1 MEPLPAT
8 RTTPPAGAVPTGMD
22 AMPQTALRPRARLA
36 LPAAAAGVAALVLL
50 SLFVGAY
57 DLTADAFGAEMF
69 AISRVPRTTALVLA
83 GCAMAVSGLIMQLL
97 TQNRF
102 VEPSTTGTSEWA
114 ALGLLLTVLLVP
126 SAPLWVRMVAASV
139 AAFAGTMVFLG
150 ILRRISLRSSL
161 VVPLIGIMLGSV
173 VSAFTTYLAVSTNSL
188 QMLGT
193 WFMGSF
199 TSIVRGRFEVLWIVA
214 IVVLLVFFSADR
226 ITVAGLGRDIATA
239 VGVDHARVLLVGTAL
254 VAVATGV
261 TTVVVG
267 FLPFLGLVV
276 PNLVSMWRGDDA
288 RSNLS
293 WVCLGGV
300 AIVVACDILG
310 RVVRM
315 PFEVP
320 VSMILGVVGS
330 VVFIALLLRMRPRG

>member
-1 MEPLPAT
+1 MTSSPVRL
-8 RTTPPAGAVPTGMD
+8 
-22 AMPQTALRPRARLA
+22 RARIALPLA
-36 LPAAAAGVAALVLL
+36 LAGVAALVVL

-57 DLTADAFGAEMF
+57 DLAADDFGGEMF
-69 AISRVPRTTALVLA
+69 FISRVPRTVALVLA

-102 VEPSTTGTSEWA
+102 VEPSTTGTTEWA
-114 ALGLLLTVLLVP
+114 ALGLLVTVLLVP
-126 SAPLWVRMVAASV
+126 AAPLWVRMVAASI
-139 AAFAGTMVFLG
+139 AAFVGTMVFIG
-150 ILRRISLRSSL
+150 ILQRISLRSSL
-161 VVPLIGIMLGSV
+161 VVPLIGIMLGAV

-199 TSIVRGRFEVLWIVA
+199 TSIVRGRYEVLWIVA
-214 IVVLLVFFSADR
+214 LVVLLVFLYADR
-226 ITVAGLGRDIATA
+226 ITVAGLGRDISTS
-239 VGVDHARVLLVGTAL
+239 VGLDHTRVLLIGTGL

-276 PNLVSMWRGDDA
+276 PNLVSMWRGDNA
-288 RSNLS
+288 HTNLP

-300 AIVVACDILG
+300 AIVVVCDIVG
-310 RVVRM
+310 RIIRM

-320 VSMILGVVGS
+320 VSMILGVVGAA
-330 VVFIALLLRMRPRG
+330 VFITLLLRMRARA

>member
-1 MEPLPAT
+1 MIVTAHPP
-8 RTTPPAGAVPTGMD
+8 RTLA
-22 AMPQTALRPRARLA
+22 RRLA
-36 LPAAAAGVAALVLL
+36 LPAATAGVAALVVA

-57 DLTADAFGAEMF
+57 DLAADSFGAEMLF
-69 AISRVPRTTALVLA
+69 ISRVPRTLALVLA

-114 ALGLLLTVLLVP
+114 ALGLLVTVLLAP
-126 SAPLWVRMVAASV
+126 AAPLLVRMIVASV
-139 AAFAGTMVFLG
+139 AAFIGTMIFIG

-161 VVPLIGIMLGSV
+161 VVPLIGIMLGAV

-199 TSIVRGRFEVLWIVA
+199 TSIVRGRYEVLWVVA
-214 IVVLLVFFSADR
+214 IVVFLVFLYADR
-226 ITVAGLGRDIATA
+226 ITVAGLGRDIATS
-239 VGVDHARVLLVGTAL
+239 VGLDHTRAMLIGTGL

-276 PNLVSMWRGDDA
+276 PNLVSMWRGDNA
-288 RSNLS
+288 RANLP

-300 AIVVACDILG
+300 AIVVVCDIVG
-310 RVVRM
+310 RVIRM

-330 VVFIALLLRMRPRG
+330 AVFITLLLRMRARG

>member
-1 MEPLPAT
+1 MTSSPVRL
-8 RTTPPAGAVPTGMD
+8 
-22 AMPQTALRPRARLA
+22 RARIA
-36 LPAAAAGVAALVLL
+36 LPLGLAGVAALVVL

-57 DLTADAFGAEMF
+57 DLAADDFGGEMF
-69 AISRVPRTTALVLA
+69 VISRVPRTVALVLA

-102 VEPSTTGTSEWA
+102 VEPSTTGTTEWA
-114 ALGLLLTVLLVP
+114 ALGLLVTVLLVP
-126 SAPLWVRMVAASV
+126 AAPLWVRMVAASI
-139 AAFAGTMVFLG
+139 AAFVGTMVFIG
-150 ILRRISLRSSL
+150 ILQRISLRSSL
-161 VVPLIGIMLGSV
+161 VLPLIGIMLGAV

-199 TSIVRGRFEVLWIVA
+199 TSIVRGRYEVLWIVA
-214 IVVLLVFFSADR
+214 LVVLLVFLYADR
-226 ITVAGLGRDIATA
+226 ITVAGLGRDISTS
-239 VGVDHARVLLVGTAL
+239 VGLDHTRVLLIGTGL

-276 PNLVSMWRGDDA
+276 PNLVSMWRGDNA
-288 RSNLS
+288 RTNLP

-300 AIVVACDILG
+300 AIVVVCDIVG
-310 RVVRM
+310 RIIRM

-320 VSMILGVVGS
+320 VSMILGVVGAA
-330 VVFIALLLRMRPRG
+330 VFITLLLRMRARA